1 MAAPSSQD
9 FMAKLAAARTPVK
22 TPGQDE
28 LNAVR
33 TPLRTPLKTQDDVE
47 AAVFQDLMDAD
58 HGPHWTS
65 PAKSDEELFVEIAK
79 ENGSS
84 VASDDEEAPPVY
96 EAVRPP
102 PAPPPSAA
110 RPPSPIPPHLAEAL
124 APYAALAK
132 GSPEDVRRRLRAAT
146 TTLRRRL
153 DAGLPL
159 RTLVWDRAH
168 ERYAAATLVLFR
180 EPGGFW
186 WRWDA
191 TARRLR
197 RRNRR
202 RRRSGL
208 ATPSPAARA
217 VAFFASSTPRPDP
230 SWPVWKSTSELGR
243 LK

>member
-1 MAAPSSQD
+1 
-9 FMAKLAAARTPVK
+9 MAKLAAARTPVK

-28 LNAVR
+28 MNAVR

-84 VASDDEEAPPVY
+84 VASDEEEAPPVY

-102 PAPPPSAA
+102 PAPPA
-110 RPPSPIPPHLAEAL
+110 HLAEAL
-124 APYAALAK
+124 APYAALSK
-132 GSPEDVRRRLRAAT
+132 GSPEDVRQRLRAAT

-159 RTLVWDRAH
+159 RTLVWDRTN
-168 ERYAAATLVLFR
+168 EKYAAATLVLFR

-217 VAFFASSTPRPDP
+217 VAFFASSTPRPDT
-230 SWPVWKSTSELGR
+230 SWPVWKSTHVDGVGEI
-243 LK
+243 

>member
-9 FMAKLAAARTPVK
+9 FMARLAAARTPVK
-22 TPGQDE
+22 TPGRDE

-84 VASDDEEAPPVY
+84 VDSDDEEAPPVY

-110 RPPSPIPPHLAEAL
+110 RPPPPTPPHLAEAL
-124 APYAALAK
+124 APYAALSK

-159 RTLVWDRAH
+159 RTLVWDRIH

-217 VAFFASSTPRPDP
+217 VAFFASSTPRPDT
-230 SWPVWKSTSELGR
+230 SWPVWKPTSE
-243 LK
+243 